1 MSRQAADASEHPAL
15 RRSYALAV
23 KLMVAV
29 ALPLANAT
37 AFLATVMVGLLG
49 GREYLPFGATALAI
63 MVWSMPI
70 GWINSVTNYLLI
82 ALHEQRS
89 LTKAFALSLAFN
101 VLANLLLL
109 PRYGFVAAA
118 AITIISEIFEG
129 AWFYFYLR
137 RKLGPL
143 PWVDWLWRLVLS
155 GMVMTAVTYLLWP
168 IQPLL
173 ALAAGSVLYLGG
185 VVGLRAFDTEERII
199 LADILPAPLRR
210 RLRLG
215 K

>member
-1 MSRQAADASEHPAL
+1 MSRQALDPKDRPAL
-15 RRSYALAV
+15 RRSYAIAV

-37 AFLATVMVGLLG
+37 AFLATIMIGLLG

-89 LTKAFALSLAFN
+89 LTKAFAISLAFN
-101 VLANLLLL
+101 IGANLIFL

-118 AITIISEIFEG
+118 VITIASELFEG

-137 RKLGPL
+137 RKLGNL
-143 PWVDWLWRLVLS
+143 PWAGWLWRLLVS
-155 GMVMTAVTYLLWP
+155 GGVMVAATYGLWP
-168 IQPLL
+168 VQPVL
-173 ALAAGSVLYLGG
+173 ALAAGLALYCAGVL
-185 VVGLRAFDTEERII
+185 GLRAFDAEERAI
-199 LADILPAPLRR
+199 LIEILPLGVRR
-210 RLRLG
+210 RLG
-215 K
+215 PKP